1 MKSGWQ
7 VLSTRN
13 AVLWKPSSAK
23 APYVGS
29 GYYHDDNGG
38 KGTRSARYRAKLEPG
53 RYEVRLSY
61 SPEANRATHVPV
73 TVHHR
78 GGEKTL
84 IINQRKQPPIDGAT
98 ISLGIF
104 TFGESGTVQVSN
116 KGTDGYVIL
125 DAAQFLPVSK

>member
-13 AVLWKPSSAK
+13 AGLWKSSSAK

-73 TVHHR
+73 KVHHR
-78 GGEKTL
+78 GGEKTH
-84 IINQRKQPPIDGAT
+84 
-98 ISLGIF
+98 
-104 TFGESGTVQVSN
+104 
-116 KGTDGYVIL
+116 IL
-125 DAAQFLPVSK
+125 NPVSYNHL